1 MPDPRTSLTVIVT
14 LSDSCRTRP
23 HLFRPGAIWE
33 KSNVFLRIIYSGVF
47 NSNPAF
53 FSLARMEALSTE
65 RNVASISFF
74 ITAVYHELYFLYM
87 PRFLSLLFCKVSPA
101 RIHSPDHPPRGQNV
115 KTKNQPRFCEI

>member
-14 LSDSCRTRP
+14 LSDSWRTRP

-53 FSLARMEALSTE
+53 FSLARMESLSTE

-74 ITAVYHELYFLYM
+74 IIAVYHEFYFLYI
-87 PRFLSLLFCKVSPA
+87 PDFYFTCFVKFFTA
-101 RIHSPDHPPRGQNV
+101 RIHSPDPILRAV
-115 KTKNQPRFCEI
+115 NQPRFCQIL